1 MSSLESYVA
10 HVWEAI
16 WLALGFN
23 PEAARFV
30 STEPESIAVVL
41 SVAFLAGLSLLLG
54 QSVVL
59 FLNRVSKARF
69 AITLT
74 LNAVI
79 YVINLAIWSLVIWF
93 VATFAFGADRPIGIG
108 ALAIL
113 LGSAPFVFGFFILIP
128 YLGIILTRILYGWS
142 FLITLVMV
150 QAVFAIGWWQAL
162 VSVGLGWVLLLI
174 LNRTVGRPVVIIRD
188 RIFRRLT
195 GLQPYGPSNAPES
208 RGRPTRRIGMR
219 SEVKLL
225 RRRMMR
231 SEATAAR
238 RGAGSQELDVRN
250 EQ

>member
-1 MSSLESYVA
+1 MDALQRFVV

-23 PEAARFV
+23 AEAARFV
-30 STEPESIAVVL
+30 STEPEAVLVVL
-41 SVAFLAGLSLLLG
+41 TVAFLAGLSLLLG

-59 FLNRVSKARF
+59 FLNRISKVRF
-69 AITLT
+69 IITLV

-79 YVINLAIWSLVIWF
+79 YVINLAIWSVVIWF

-128 YLGIILTRILYGWS
+128 YVGIILTRLLYAWS

-150 QAVFAIGWWQAL
+150 QAVFEISWLQAL
-162 VSVGLGWVLLLI
+162 ACVGLGWVLLLI
-174 LNRTVGRPVVIIRD
+174 LNRTVGRPIVYIRD

-195 GLQPYGPSNAPES
+195 GLRPYGPSNAPRPATTAVFLDFLAAAHDARRVAPCPT
-208 RGRPTRRIGMR
+208 RGRRAEIRRP
-219 SEVKLL
+219 
-225 RRRMMR
+225 
-231 SEATAAR
+231 
-238 RGAGSQELDVRN
+238 Q
-250 EQ
+250 